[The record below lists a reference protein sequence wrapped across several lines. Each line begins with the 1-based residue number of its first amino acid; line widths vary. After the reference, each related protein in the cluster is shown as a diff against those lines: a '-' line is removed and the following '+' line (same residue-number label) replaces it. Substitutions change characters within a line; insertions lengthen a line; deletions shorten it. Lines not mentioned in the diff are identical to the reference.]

1 MMSERDFSHVKRI
14 VVKVGT
20 NLISRPG
27 GISSERLE
35 AIVSDIV
42 ALKAAG
48 YDVLLVTSG
57 AVGLGAGEIN
67 LSGKVKGVVMRQ
79 TCASI
84 GQPILMSHYR
94 NAFAKHG
101 QVCSQILVTTN
112 ELNDR
117 VTYVNLMNSVN
128 SLLDHNVIPVFNEND
143 TVSTDEVGTAVG
155 DNDRLS
161 AYIANKVDAQLLVLL
176 TDIEGLYTEDP
187 KKNSEAQLL
196 HEVHE
201 ITPEILASAGSA
213 GSVHSTG
220 GMKTK
225 LLAARIASYGGCST
239 LIASGYESGILT
251 RIIQGED
258 VGTHFHPLKRMSQR
272 ARWILHSDTSATIQ
286 IDEGAVRAL
295 RNHKSLLP
303 SGIIRVEGVFRSGDV
318 VMINDIAKAVPYY
331 NSTEII
337 ERIGKHSSAMHAGLK
352 QGRPDVIFRPEDIVF
367 LDHAE

>member
-1 MMSERDFSHVKRI
+1 MSLRDFSHVKKI

-20 NLISRPG
+20 NLIS
-27 GISSERLE
+27 SSGTVLQERLE
-35 AIVSDIV
+35 SIVADIV
-42 ALKAAG
+42 ELKRAG

-57 AVGLGAGEIN
+57 AVGIGAGEIS
-67 LSGKVKGVVMRQ
+67 LGGKVKGVVMRQ

-84 GQPILMSHYR
+84 GQPILMAYYR
-94 NAFAKHG
+94 NAFSKHG
-101 QVCSQILVTTN
+101 VVCSQILVTNN

-117 VTYVNLMNSVN
+117 ITYVNLMNSVN
-128 SLLDHNVIPVFNEND
+128 SLLEHGVIPVFNEND
-143 TVSTDEVGTAVG
+143 TVSTEEVGTAVG

-161 AYIANKVDAQLLVLL
+161 AYIAAKVDAQLLVLL

-187 KKNSEAQLL
+187 KKNPDAELL
-196 HEVHE
+196 HEVSE

-239 LIASGYESGILT
+239 LIASGYEKGILT
-251 RIIQGED
+251 RLLSGED
-258 VGTHFHPLKRMSQR
+258 VGTHFHPHARMHQR
-272 ARWILHSDTSATIQ
+272 TRWILHSDTSAAIW
-286 IDEGAVRAL
+286 IDEGAVKAL

-303 SGIIRVEGVFRSGDV
+303 SGIIRVEGVFRAGDV

-337 ERIGKHSSAMHAGLK
+337 ERIGKHSTVMRADLK